1 MIEQLVFPVSMRDHV
16 RGHDDAPVTLIE
28 YGDFACPYCADAYPV
43 VRRLLLS
50 QSGRLRF
57 VFRHNPRGELH
68 EGAHLGALAAEAA
81 GFQGQFWPMH
91 DLLFQRTDRICE
103 RGMVSYA
110 RRLGL
115 DIEQFQVDLHS
126 RAVAARVR
134 EDQIAGLRSG
144 VIGTPTFF
152 LNAQH
157 FRDKPDFDGLSR
169 AIEAVALAAAR
180 GSTLPEALR
189 A

>member
-1 MIEQLVFPVSMRDHV
+1 MIEQLIFPVGVRDHV
-16 RGHDDAPVTLIE
+16 RGHDDSPITLVE
-28 YGDFACPYCADAYPV
+28 YADFACPYCAHAYPI

-50 QSGRLRF
+50 HSGTLRF

-81 GFQGQFWPMH
+81 GFQAQFWPMH
-91 DLLFQRTDRICE
+91 DLLFQRQDRICE
-103 RGMVSYA
+103 RTVVSYA
-110 RRLGL
+110 RSLGL
-115 DIEQFQVDLHS
+115 DVDQFQVDLHS
-126 RAVAARVR
+126 RAVVARVR
-134 EDQIAGLRSG
+134 EDQIGGLRSG
-144 VIGTPTFF
+144 VIGTPAFF

-169 AIEAVALAAAR
+169 AIEAKARTVAL
-180 GSTLPEALR
+180 GLTLASALG